1 VASGSRDNPPT
12 LAVVQ
17 ILEAWAGI
25 AQHFKLQRS
34 AADELQKRNMHKTL
48 RVCLG
53 SWAAHAKD
61 MQQLRQV
68 ASAHGDAVA
77 KQLAHSQMH
86 MSLTVS
92 ILLPS
97 TTAQQPDRHVL
108 QSHLSHKSAATGLR
122 PKPSHPRS

>member
-1 VASGSRDNPPT
+1 M
-12 LAVVQ
+12 VQ

-34 AADELQKRNMHKTL
+34 AADELQKRHRRKAL

-53 SWAAHAKD
+53 SWAAHAED
-61 MQQLRQV
+61 MQQRRQL

-97 TTAQQPDRHVL
+97 TAQQPDRQVL
-108 QSHLSHKSAATGLR
+108 QSNLS
-122 PKPSHPRS
+122 